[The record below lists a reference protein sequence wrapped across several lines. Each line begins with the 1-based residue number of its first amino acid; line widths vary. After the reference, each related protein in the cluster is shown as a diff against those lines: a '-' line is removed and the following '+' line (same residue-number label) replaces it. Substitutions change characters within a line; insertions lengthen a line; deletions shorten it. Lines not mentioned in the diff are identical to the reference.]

1 MKNYTTGQLAR
12 MLSRELRSN
21 PTDAEKTLWTALKNR
36 QFLNLKF
43 LRQHPI
49 YYQYN
54 NKKSFFIADFYCHEI
69 KMVVELDGRIH
80 VKHKDHDQIRTE
92 ILDFKDI
99 QVVRYK
105 NEEITKDIAVALERL
120 KIIITKRKADIG

>member
-80 VKHKDHDQIRTE
+80 VKHKDYDQIRTE

-105 NEEITKDIAVALERL
+105 NEEITKDIAAALKRL
-120 KIIITKRKADIG
+120 KIIVTKRKADIG

>member
-49 YYQYN
+49 YYLYN

-80 VKHKDHDQIRTE
+80 VKHKDYDQIRTE

-105 NEEITKDIAVALERL
+105 NEEITKDIAVALKRL
-120 KIIITKRKADIG
+120 KITITKRKADIG

>member
-21 PTDAEKTLWTALKNR
+21 PTDADKTLWTALKNR

>member
-80 VKHKDHDQIRTE
+80 VKHKDYDQIRTE

-105 NEEITKDIAVALERL
+105 NEEITKDIAVALKRL
-120 KIIITKRKADIG
+120 KITITKRKADIG